1 MVKTV
6 MILFLEKWTMTSGR
20 WTQIKSRWLEE
31 VFMKLGRN
39 VKTCPDRNLW
49 NFPKKSKL
57 TRQIQEGTSSFR
69 WRWPSLSLLSRS
81 HIGGRCREEVSLT
94 MDQPSAK
101 WVIGFVLQTFQTVPV
116 QCNAEKLWKP
126 FRLLVQR
133 LCCNLY
139 DGDSLFLPILESTTE
154 SSQCFAAPWLP
165 LPLSRYISDNMII
178 LSSCKYHFNWYFY
191 LYTLDIFML

>member
-1 MVKTV
+1 
-6 MILFLEKWTMTSGR
+6 MILFLEKWAMTSGR

-39 VKTCPDRNLW
+39 VKTCPDRNVW
-49 NFPKKSKL
+49 NFPKKSLL
-57 TRQIQEGTSSFR
+57 TRQIQGGTSSFR
-69 WRWPSLSLLSRS
+69 WRWPSLSLLLRS
-81 HIGGRCREEVSLT
+81 HTEGGAEKKSLWPWT
-94 MDQPSAK
+94 SRVQKGWLD
-101 WVIGFVLQTFQTVPV
+101 FQTLPM
-116 QCNAEKLWKP
+116 QCNAEKFWKP
-126 FRLLVQR
+126 FRLSVQR
-133 LCCNLY
+133 LCCNLC

-165 LPLSRYISDNMII
+165 LPLSRYISDNMIF